1 MMSSVTTP
9 QFTIPLE
16 RIHAFCQRWG
26 IREFALF
33 GSVLRE
39 DFRNDSDIDVM
50 VQFRQGTRY
59 SLLKL
64 VEMSDELEAILGRKV
79 DLLTR
84 KSIEDSPNYIRRR
97 AILDS
102 AQVIYAE

>member
-1 MMSSVTTP
+1 MSSVTTP